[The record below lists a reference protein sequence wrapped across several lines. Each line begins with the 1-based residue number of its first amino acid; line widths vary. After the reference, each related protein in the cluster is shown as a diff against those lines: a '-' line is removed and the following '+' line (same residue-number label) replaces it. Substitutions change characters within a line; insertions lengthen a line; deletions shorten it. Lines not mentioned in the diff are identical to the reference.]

1 MILDD
6 AMPVAPEGSQRDLAE
21 FTAVFPEVVRDLTE
35 TTSRYADV
43 RIANEWWAKVR
54 LRLDS
59 KINFKSFS

>member
-43 RIANEWWAKVR
+43 RIANEWCAKV
-54 LRLDS
+54 
-59 KINFKSFS
+59 